1 MQVQLEHIQDN
12 THVDKKTTSQNTPT
26 AKESGSI
33 SGYSLDISG
42 KVMDNSAYK
51 GQGKTAEEVMQ
62 EAGQQ
67 EVACQRNYMAVMSN
81 IMSDEDFS
89 KLSEE
94 GFEPGSTEIETVV
107 TIVDE
112 IKATLAKSGV
122 EIKGYTDTLDSKK
135 LEEITGSKA
144 QAAAVEQKLEEND
157 LPVTRENL
165 EAIENALVAGE
176 QLTQLTNG
184 SIKYMVENQL
194 EPTIDNL
201 YKAQFSASGD
211 GSRQGKGYYS
221 DAFPGYYSKKAD
233 SYNWEQLESQMK
245 NVIEEAGMEVN
256 EETLDSSKWLI
267 EKGIPLTA
275 DSLTSLED
283 LKQLKLPQSSEQ
295 LTATIVTAM
304 SNGKSAKNANLSG
317 EISYLNQAKQ
327 LIEEVDSITESAVE
341 KVVTQGREL
350 TLENLLLA
358 NNTITTADLEPSVN
372 ESIEVIAARRQLEEV
387 RLKMT
392 VQANIKMLKQGISID
407 TTQLEELVENLKN
420 LEKQTAS
427 ALFKE
432 EEDTALDK
440 LSLYK
445 ETLEKRAEIATMPAA
460 LIGKFAQSYT
470 SNVVTVAD
478 IYKEGTVLKNTY
490 QAASQT
496 YEALMTAPRKDL
508 GDSIKTAFRNVEE
521 LLTQMDIEPSESN
534 QRAARILGYNAME
547 ITAENIQTVKT
558 ADLSIQRVIE
568 KMTPQATLNMIRE
581 GINPL
586 STDMQQLE
594 QYLDENQ
601 PATAKSEE
609 FAKYLYKLEQQGL
622 ITKEEKESYIGV
634 FRLVHQIEKSDGAV
648 VGSLVNQGAELSF
661 QNLLSAV
668 RTSKSK
674 GIEVRIDDDF
684 GTLKQVVAN
693 GSSISDQIA
702 SYYNSLVS
710 QTADLLD
717 GERITKLNLTQDTT
731 LEELNQMLKNT
742 EMQTDL
748 ENSYFSEEIDQLRQG
763 DQIEDYVIKTLL
775 DYEQPITMNNLLA
788 TNTLMNQRGSV
799 YQKLTKTT
807 EKLDDKNKA
816 TMSEELKAA
825 MDNIGESLETK
836 DSMEKAF
843 DKLETIS
850 LKLTE
855 ELMDSSEVTSVDVK
869 SLNLVYKQL
878 AVATG
883 LAKEENYEIPVTI
896 NGELTSVNLR
906 ILHNQGEKG
915 KVSATLST
923 EKLGKVAA
931 EFQVTKDSVS
941 GLVAGD
947 FKQGIESL
955 EQIESSLKQ
964 GLKSLDKNSCEI
976 KFIYSQGLNI
986 QSFGNR
992 EKTEVSQDNAED
1004 VTTVELYK
1012 IAKTF
1017 ISSLNTID
1025 KEGVANEY

>member
-12 THVDKKTTSQNTPT
+12 THVDKKTTSQNTST
-26 AKESGSI
+26 VKESGSI

-67 EVACQRNYMAVMSN
+67 EVACQRDYMAVMSN

-94 GFEPGSTEIETVV
+94 GFDPGSTEIETVV

-122 EIKGYTDTLDSKK
+122 EIKGYTDTLDAKK
-135 LEEITGSKA
+135 LEEITGSKV

-157 LPVTRENL
+157 LPVTSENL
-165 EAIENALVAGE
+165 EAIENALAAGE
-176 QLTQLTNG
+176 QLTQLTSG

-211 GSRQGKGYYS
+211 GNRQGKGYYT
-221 DAFPGYYSKKAD
+221 DALPGYYAKKAD
-233 SYNWEQLESQMK
+233 NYNWEQLEPQMK
-245 NVIEEAGMEVN
+245 SVIEEAGLEVD

-275 DSLTSLED
+275 DSLTLLED

-295 LTATIVTAM
+295 LTETIVTAM
-304 SNGKSAKNANLSG
+304 SNGTGAKNANLLG
-317 EISYLNQAKQ
+317 ETSYVDQANQ
-327 LIEEVDSITESAVE
+327 LIEDVGTITESAVE
-341 KVVTQGREL
+341 KVVTQGKEL
-350 TLENLLLA
+350 TIENLLQATTSTTTVDRELSTNENA
-358 NNTITTADLEPSVN
+358 NLIT
-372 ESIEVIAARRQLEEV
+372 ARRQLEEV

-392 VQANIKMLKQGISID
+392 AQASIKMLKQGISID

-420 LEKQTAS
+420 LEKQTANALFGEEDS
-427 ALFKE
+427 ALE
-432 EEDTALDK
+432 K
-440 LSLYK
+440 LTLYK
-445 ETLEKRAEIATMPAA
+445 ETLEKRADIATMPAA
-460 LIGKFAQSYT
+460 LIGKFAQTYT
-470 SNVVTVAD
+470 NSVVTVTD
-478 IYKEGTVLKNTY
+478 LYKEGTVLKNSY

-521 LLTQMDIEPSESN
+521 LLTEMDIEASESN
-534 QRAARILGYNAME
+534 QRATRILGYNAME

-586 STDMQQLE
+586 TTDMQQLE

-601 PATAKSEE
+601 SATAKSEE
-609 FAKYLYKLEQQGL
+609 FAKYLYKLEQQGQV
-622 ITKEEKESYIGV
+622 TKEEKESYIGV

-668 RTSKSK
+668 RTNKSK
-674 GIEVRIDDDF
+674 GIEVKIDDNF

-717 GERITKLNLTQDTT
+717 GEKITKLNLTQDTT
-731 LEELNQMLKNT
+731 LDELNQMLKNT
-742 EMQTDL
+742 EAQTDL
-748 ENSYFSEEIDQLRQG
+748 ENSYFSGEIDQLRQG
-763 DQIEDYVIKTLL
+763 DQVEDYVIKTML

-788 TNTLMNQRGSV
+788 ASTLINQRGSV
-799 YQKLTKTT
+799 FQRLMKTA
-807 EKLDDKNKA
+807 ENLNSENNS
-816 TMSEELKAA
+816 TMSEDLKTA
-825 MDNIGESLETK
+825 MENIGENLETK
-836 DSMEKAF
+836 ESMEKAF
-843 DKLETIS
+843 DKLETVG

-855 ELMDSSEVTSVDVK
+855 ELMASSEVTSVDVK
-869 SLNLVYKQL
+869 ALNLVYKQL

-906 ILHNQGEKG
+906 IIHNQGEKG

-923 EKLGKVAA
+923 AKLGKVAA

-941 GLVAGD
+941 GLIAGD
-947 FKQGIESL
+947 FKQGLESL
-955 EQIESSLKQ
+955 EQIGNTLDQELQSLN
-964 GLKSLDKNSCEI
+964 KNNCEI
-976 KFIYSQGLNI
+976 KFVSSQELNI
-986 QSFGNR
+986 QNFGNK
-992 EKTEVSQDNAED
+992 EKTDVSQNNTED

-1012 IAKTF
+1012 IAKAF